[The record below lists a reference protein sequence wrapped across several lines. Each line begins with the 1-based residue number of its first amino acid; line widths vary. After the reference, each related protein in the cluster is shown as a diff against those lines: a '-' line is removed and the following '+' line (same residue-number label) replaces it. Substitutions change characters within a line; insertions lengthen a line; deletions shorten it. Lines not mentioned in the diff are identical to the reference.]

1 MHLLWKTA
9 RWFLK
14 ILNIELPLDPAIPLL
29 STYPRELKEGSQR
42 DIYTFMFIPA
52 LFTIAIDG
60 SKPSI
65 Y

>member
-1 MHLLWKTA
+1 MENSMVAPPNIKNRELLYH
-9 RWFLK
+9 
-14 ILNIELPLDPAIPLL
+14 PAIPLL

-42 DIYTFMFIPA
+42 DIYTFMFIAA

>member
-29 STYPRELKEGSQR
+29 STYPKEMKPERER
-42 DIYTFMFIPA
+42 FVNP
-52 LFTIAIDG
+52 FTN
-60 SKPSI
+60 
-65 Y
+65 YYL